1 MKKLSIA
8 FIIGIGI
15 LMTASCKKL
24 VFGDGAVETEIR
36 SVNNFTG
43 LTSSISGTINY
54 SISPTFKV
62 EIIAQ
67 RNIINIL
74 ETYLSNGKLVIRY
87 KDAIAV
93 SGGKD
98 VIINVT
104 APSLDYVHLS
114 GSGTINVLGNVVSN
128 LLTSGVSGSGDIYLS
143 SIQLTDKL
151 IAAVSGSGGLHI
163 WSGTVP
169 NALMTMSGSGKIIA
183 DAVTANTA
191 TASISGSGTMQIKVL
206 QSLNASISG
215 SGDIYYRGTP
225 SITANISGSGKIRQ
239 L

>member
-1 MKKLSIA
+1 MKKISVA

-24 VFGDGAVETEIR
+24 VFGDGAIETEVR
-36 SVNNFTG
+36 SVTNFTG
-43 LTSSISGTINY
+43 LTSSISGTVNY
-54 SISPTFKV
+54 SIGTTFKV

-67 RNIINIL
+67 RNIINVL
-74 ETYLSNGKLVIRY
+74 ETYLNNGKLAIRY

-114 GSGTINVLGNVVSN
+114 GSGKINVSGNLVGN
-128 LLTSGVSGSGDIYLS
+128 TLTSSLSGSGDIYVS
-143 SIQLTDKL
+143 SVQLTDKL
-151 IAAVSGSGGLHI
+151 IAGVSGSGGLHI
-163 WSGTVP
+163 WSGAVP

-183 DAVTANTA
+183 DAVAVNTA
-191 TASISGSGTMQIKVL
+191 TASISGSGTMQIKVV
-206 QSLNASISG
+206 QNLNASISG

-225 SITANISGSGKIRQ
+225 SIIANISGSGKIRQ